1 MLVGE
6 TLHEDGTRFE
16 YAEIIDWASAHGLQ
30 ISAGGLSRHRTNHL
44 NPAVQAAL
52 ETERM
57 ISAVSAA
64 TGKKLSLHT
73 AIANAIAAKALRV
86 LNDRDGD
93 FDAMQL
99 EKLLTLA
106 LRSGEV
112 ASRLERTE
120 AAVTKE
126 IAEVATEKMQQRG
139 ISAEVIAEI
148 EEQILGMRR

>member
-1 MLVGE
+1 MLVGD
-6 TLHEDGTRFE
+6 TLLEDGTRFE
-16 YAEIIDWASAHGLQ
+16 YADILEWAANRGLQ
-30 ISAGGLSRHRTNHL
+30 ISAGGLSRHRNNHL

-73 AIANAIAAKALRV
+73 AIANAIAAKVLRV
-86 LNDRDGD
+86 LNDREGD

-106 LRSGEV
+106 LRAGEV
-112 ASRLERTE
+112 AGKLERTE
-120 AAVTKE
+120 VGVRE
-126 IAEVATEKMQQRG
+126 RVASEASEKMQQRG
-139 ISAEVIAEI
+139 ISADVIAEI